1 MKYLDINLTKY
12 VKDLYEGLPWWLS
25 SKESVCQHRRRE
37 FAPGLGRSHT
47 PHHVPQ
53 LLRACALEPM
63 LHNKSYYS
71 EKPAHR
77 SCRVSRRGKL
87 AQQQRP
93 SIAKNEKLIDFL
105 KKIYMRKTVKF

>member
-12 VKDLYEGLPWWLS
+12 VKYLYEGLPWWLS

-37 FAPGLGRSHT
+37 FDPGLGRSHM

-71 EKPAHR
+71 EKPTHHTY
-77 SCRVSRRGKL
+77 RVSLTCHK
-87 AQQQRP
+87 
-93 SIAKNEKLIDFL
+93 
-105 KKIYMRKTVKF
+105 